1 MENSDSF
8 QAYPGKLAKQ
18 VLFDGTKRATG
29 VRVDTAGTEYVLS
42 AKKEVILAA
51 GVVGYTFWLSGRELC

>member
-8 QAYPGKLAKQ
+8 QVYPGTLAKQ
-18 VLFDGTKRATG
+18 VLFDGAKKATG
-29 VRVDTAGTEYVLS
+29 VRVNTAGTEFVLS

-51 GVVGYTFWLSGRELC
+51 GVVGYMF